1 MAYID
6 SYPDATNIVPSD
18 IIILGQ
24 GGTPNVPGTAIT
36 KQATL
41 SQILTA
47 SGAYLPLIGGEV
59 TGPTIFD
66 STVAITGALS
76 GVGVTARFASPG
88 PIGSVSASTGA
99 FTAGLF
105 GTGTVS
111 GSPYTFQVAIN
122 FDPSTGPAFSR
133 RNMFFTTLGF
143 ASNSANTW
151 EGLCSFV
158 TVNGPGHS
166 TGEINSIHSFLE
178 VATNGNV
185 ANSEGY
191 ESSATNRGVMGNFS
205 GLLAFVNNETT
216 GTAAALAGATIYLNN
231 LNTAP
236 GAITEWD
243 AINIGEMQGG
253 GSLPTNYL
261 ALRIAD
267 ANAGIATRGGI
278 FVGTLTGQVV
288 PGRLQIEGQ
297 DRSSGT
303 FPFLVRNPDGN
314 VMGFSNDAV
323 ATFFRAGITMQPT
336 ALGANLFIQGSSNA
350 AGAYPYLVKNL
361 AGDILASVQN
371 NGVVGYVKS
380 GVQFQ
385 PTALGPNVLLQ
396 GSDNASGS
404 YPFLA
409 KNLAGD
415 TLASVQN
422 SGIIGYVKAGI
433 QFQPLALG
441 PNFIINGQDNSGA
454 SLSVQIRNLAGLQ
467 MLLIANDGAARFD
480 GSLLANGGFRA
491 NGSVGFNTAP
501 IAKPTVTGSRGG
513 NAALTSLMTA
523 LNALGLVTDSTTA

>member
-76 GVGVTARFASPG
+76 GAGVTARFASPG
-88 PIGSVSASTGA
+88 PIGSTAASTGA

-122 FDPSTGPAFSR
+122 FDPSTGPAYSR
-133 RNMFFTTLGF
+133 RTMVFTTLGY
-143 ASNSANTW
+143 ATNTSNIW

-158 TVNGPGHS
+158 RVNGPGHAN
-166 TGEINSIHSFLE
+166 GEINLMHTFLDIGPD
-178 VATNGNV
+178 ANV
-185 ANSEGY
+185 AFSEGY
-191 ESSATNRGVMGNFS
+191 ESSVSNQGVLGNFS
-205 GLLAFVNNETT
+205 NLLAFVTNEIT
-216 GTAAALAGATIYLNN
+216 GTANVLQGIQLSLINK
-231 LNTAP
+231 NTTP
-236 GAITEWD
+236 GSIGEWD
-243 AINIGEMQGG
+243 AINITEMTGG
-253 GSLPTNYL
+253 GSRPTNYL
-261 ALRIAD
+261 AMRIAD

-278 FVGTLTGQVV
+278 FVGALTGQVT

-336 ALGANLFIQGSSNA
+336 ALGANVFI
-350 AGAYPYLVKNL
+350 
-361 AGDILASVQN
+361 
-371 NGVVGYVKS
+371 
-380 GVQFQ
+380 
-385 PTALGPNVLLQ
+385 Q

-409 KNLAGD
+409 ENLAGD

-467 MLLIANDGAARFD
+467 MFLIANDGATSI
-480 GSLLANGGFRA
+480 GGNLLVGGTFRA
-491 NGSVGFNTAP
+491 NGNIGFNTAP
-501 IAKPTVTGSRGG
+501 ISKPTVTGSRGG
-513 NAALTSLMTA
+513 NAALASFLTA
-523 LNALGLVTDSTTA
+523 MASYGLVTDSTTA